1 MFSAHESLRGTEV
14 SWLPLLCIQKGVM
27 YEGYMHKPE
36 VITAI
41 EKDLLNST
49 FLFKLYNHVVTTI
62 T

>member
-1 MFSAHESLRGTEV
+1 MPMKACKLGSEV
-14 SWLPLLCIQKGVM
+14 SWLHLLCIQKGVL

-49 FLFKLYNHVVTTI
+49 FLLKLCL
-62 T
+62 